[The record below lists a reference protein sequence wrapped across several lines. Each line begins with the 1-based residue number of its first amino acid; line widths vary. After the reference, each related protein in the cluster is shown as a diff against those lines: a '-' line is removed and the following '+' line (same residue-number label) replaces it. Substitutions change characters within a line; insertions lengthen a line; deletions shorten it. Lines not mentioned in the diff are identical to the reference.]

1 MLTTGSPGNGPTTG
15 GSTLTISGTNLGP
28 DDSSPMAW
36 TGATQ
41 CTTTSWMSTT
51 SVACKLP
58 AGSGKSARITAFVA
72 NVTGTLPSSFTYD
85 GARDAFAMHVLAS

>member
-1 MLTTGSPGNGPTTG
+1 
-15 GSTLTISGTNLGP
+15 
-28 DDSSPMAW
+28 MAW

-51 SVACKLP
+51 SVACKLRV
-58 AGSGKSARITAFVA
+58 GSGKSARITAFVA